1 MMGHAKVRI
10 ALLTLVAGGGVA
22 LALAACG
29 SSPAPQSE
37 DAKVDS
43 AIEAACTATTPPS
56 CTSTPNY
63 ADAVPIL
70 QKSCVPCHAGSAGAP
85 QWPLTKYIDIE
96 PWAGDI
102 QGKLCAGAMPP
113 ADGGI
118 ALAPSDRL
126 TLLDWVQCGA
136 PE

>member
-1 MMGHAKVRI
+1 M
-10 ALLTLVAGGGVA
+10 LTLSACGVA

-29 SSPAPQSE
+29 SSAAPESE
-37 DAKVDS
+37 GANAEKV
-43 AIEAACTATTPPS
+43 IEATCTAMMAPS
-56 CTSTPNY
+56 CTSTPHY

-70 QKSCVPCHAGSAGAP
+70 QKSCVPCHGSAGTP
-85 QWPLTKYIDIE
+85 QWPLTMYNDIE
-96 PWAGDI
+96 PWAGAI
-102 QGKLCAGAMPP
+102 QDELCSGAMPP

>member
-1 MMGHAKVRI
+1 MIHRAVRT
-10 ALLTLVAGGGVA
+10 ALVALAAGGVA
-22 LALAACG
+22 LALVACG
-29 SSPAPQSE
+29 SSPTLESD
-37 DAKVDS
+37 DAKAES

-56 CTSTPNY
+56 CTSTPHY

-70 QKSCVPCHAGSAGAP
+70 EKSCVPCHAGSTGAP
-85 QWPLTKYIDIE
+85 QWPLTVYSDIE
-96 PWAGDI
+96 PWAGTMQD
-102 QGKLCAGAMPP
+102 KLCAGAMPP